1 MILSIVQKTIFN
13 LNIIIRRICSY
24 TLFLMI
30 CIVSSNNYL
39 RRKIQIKK
47 LKKINEKDRNG
58 EQIFKD
64 GSRRT

>member
-1 MILSIVQKTIFN
+1 
-13 LNIIIRRICSY
+13 
-24 TLFLMI
+24 MI
-30 CIVSSNNYL
+30 CIVSSNHYL